1 MDRVVSDEKGFSLIE
16 LLVALVIMMVTMLA
30 LLTAILN
37 SMNVNAAND
46 MRNTAI
52 RLTNQTAE
60 ALLSVPFEDS
70 LVSAGSHERDDAD
83 ATQTQKGVPLE
94 NQAIRKRQVA
104 FDLSWNVL
112 SQTGNVKQITITV
125 AYTIKGQAFSNVGVV
140 YKNRAI

>member
-1 MDRVVSDEKGFSLIE
+1 MVRAASNGKGFSLIE

-37 SMNVNAAND
+37 SMNVNLAND

-60 ALLSVPFEDS
+60 ALLSTTFEDG
-70 LVSAGSHERDDAD
+70 LVSAGSHARDDAD
-83 ATQTQKGVPLE
+83 ATQTQKGIPLE

-104 FDLSWNVL
+104 FDLSWDVV

-125 AYTIKGQAFSNVGVV
+125 GYSIKGQSFSNVGVV